1 MNFSEVLAS
10 NTLFQVIADSARE
23 LGVEAYVIGGY
34 VRDLI
39 LNRPSKDIDIVS
51 VGSGVELAEKV
62 AERLGVQ
69 VIVFRNFG
77 TAQLKTDD
85 LEVEFVGA
93 RRESY
98 RSESRKPIVEDGTL
112 QDDQNRRDF
121 TINAMG
127 ISLDVKNNGELIA
140 PFDGL

>member
-10 NTLFQVIADSARE
+10 NPLFQVIADSARE

-62 AERLGVQ
+62 A
-69 VIVFRNFG
+69 
-77 TAQLKTDD
+77 
-85 LEVEFVGA
+85 
-93 RRESY
+93 
-98 RSESRKPIVEDGTL
+98 
-112 QDDQNRRDF
+112 
-121 TINAMG
+121 
-127 ISLDVKNNGELIA
+127 
-140 PFDGL
+140 